1 MKLLFW
7 LSTVFFLFHTGYSE
21 IKTPRCLVEPDASGH
36 VSAATLRSALTD
48 LRIIDQNAF
57 YKCDTLT
64 SIEIPSSVDIIG
76 MYAFDMGQGALQNI
90 PETEVTFENNEN
102 NLLVIQIYAFRN
114 KKIST
119 ASLTRI
125 LNAPNLRDIMTYAFY
140 LGSSSYYYKQYGDVV
155 IPSKVQ
161 YIGDYAFYNTH
172 VKSLQLPESL
182 TYIGE
187 KAFYSYYSSRS
198 QLTEVALPSKLVT
211 CQQIG
216 QYAFRGNQITTITF
230 PENIQCISWALFY
243 RNKLVNLDL
252 SHLKSLDYIK
262 SYAFENNQITT
273 LKLGPRVRILDTS
286 SFSNNNIQDVFIPD
300 TVTTVGYYVFLN
312 NPIESLYIGSN
323 VSYVGLK
330 AFYQDKSY
338 SDVTF
343 KHLRIMSKHRLFP
356 DVIDG
361 TYIPSWKRF
370 FENGKIQLQT
380 FCGNTEDILTSASTH
395 TGNGFIMP
403 SNPTCTGYCDS
414 GTGYVFGDGTKP
426 SDISCTNTWP
436 EKTCADGELEVFVNS
451 ITGDNQ
457 CVPYCP
463 VGMFT
468 VGLPTPERQ
477 LPECITWSCSVGQIY
492 KDGACQDCTAPN
504 SMVDLYGNVLE
515 SDGIG
520 GVQCYEP
527 CGYGHV
533 VIDGNV
539 NNGCEST
546 IQYVES
552 GEVDTNY
559 DLSQENCV
567 SFATE
572 YNTNALSTHN
582 GDDHYAFLPREPYN
596 SYCWTNTWGG
606 RHTAGTF
613 LSSDLS
619 EAERVKECARICA
632 LSSHMCF
639 AFTIDTVNDP
649 TRWKCVL
656 CLERTSSTQTDPSQ
670 WIERDSLNWIGHSG
684 YRAYVN
690 VSVEDVIQNPV
701 IPTTSFPSG
710 CIKVDSMAISDVMYA
725 GYLDVPIVIYNTM
738 TSGVTCNAITSCA
751 IDCGTS
757 SSVIGNTCEL
767 ITNCAIPDFYA
778 LQTNPLITQYSF
790 EYYENSMCHA
800 CGSESLYVTDTD
812 YNYNIDVYISE
823 QQCKDFATSQ
833 EINWLDITTANTD
846 LTKKGCVKVDDS
858 IGFVFHEDTFG
869 RNITGRISS
878 ADNIHQIHKSL
889 PHVHGKQSGIPSRSI
904 DACTC
909 RSIAMHYRSSTYLF
923 THGITTNDYSTAG
936 SWPKLT
942 YVYGT
947 KALIEVNQPH
957 APTGCYSKIDEFLGF
972 QVFYNHHENNMPCSS
987 TTECIE
993 PYEFESD
1000 DLELVEDDQ
1009 ANDMS
1014 FWDCVL
1020 LRDYNID
1027 SSNSGT
1033 HILKHKSQKAFTDA
1047 TYTRVF
1053 AAYTD
1058 TYMSMFHYSSNQVP
1072 PHGCTLRS
1080 GSTIHYNFG
1089 DKTSQHD
1096 QSDTKF
1102 TIRQRCPTGKY
1113 DHDNSIFT
1121 PCVVCEVGH
1130 ETNSETGATSCEK
1143 CKYDQ
1148 LVDQTY
1154 DDDGLSSTPCIPTTT
1169 TNEVCNTG
1177 INEDG
1182 QVGQAFTPATATT
1195 DAACT
1200 VCPNGKVAAISVN
1213 NTHQTTCDLCS
1224 GGYGGDGSQCTLCTD
1239 GKFQVHRSAI
1249 DIPCANKTC
1258 DQGMGVTDYENNTH
1272 GCEICRFDEFS
1283 DSPTTGQCEVCSGNK
1298 YTADANNQY
1307 TSTHAVSCL
1316 DCPSGKHQDN
1326 SGGDCESCPPGEY
1339 RDVDGDGI
1347 SCIPCTGNSYVTVSA
1362 SDSTYAPETATA
1374 CALCP
1379 VGKHQSNDDPNGPC
1393 EDCPPFHISS
1403 NGEDC
1408 QSCADNEY
1416 TEDLKTCVVC
1426 DDFKFSDTG
1435 ECKSL
1440 QQLQCPLGEYLS
1452 GTNPAYD
1459 KELGCTDC
1467 KSYASN
1473 EQPHFSHYDKRT
1485 SSIGSSDMTVED
1497 CKIAFETDTIEIIS
1511 DSTRPIGCFQEDYF
1525 LIDNKVFFNTDTSLS
1540 NLQDRQKCNWNGIDG
1555 LDIMQIK
1562 CAQHDQGNLDLL
1574 SSGRPLNKINACTC
1588 KSLLHDFLFFI
1599 DSNFQEEYN
1608 ENAPSGCYIFRSGGL
1623 QIRYN
1628 HKNTNQECSDELQC
1642 VETYVPKTY
1651 FVDGGIEKIPTTV
1664 SFTNTVN
1671 MNILRCMHLNQD
1683 VIAFEGFLKSSSE
1696 PSGCIDVGN
1705 GQAKFNLENTDV
1717 PCNNKCVQVTYHKQ
1731 CFVDQEYN
1739 DATGR
1744 CDDCLPGYKSATGEE
1759 CVLNG
1764 FCKDPNADNYVS
1776 AEVSL
1781 TNNEA
1786 CTYSTK
1792 VAQISN
1798 SLSDWST
1805 LDINQAKE
1813 KTFKSND
1820 SDSIEMK
1827 RRNRKTMMR
1836 ALLEKAPREEK
1847 KLKIKVRNLDTANTL
1862 KRVYGTTDEINIVR
1876 PKNVQSRNINDV
1888 SEEVDIVL
1896 SETQPFYVPLDFGE
1910 GVKLN
1915 VAGTKV
1921 TLYKS
1926 AEDTLKIK
1934 LSNQSPVDITEGERH
1949 VFKTVSPPIAISYGS
1964 ATGEVAISGCTN
1976 ENAFNYDETADV
1988 DDNSCVYSPGV
1999 GNAIISLSDPGEVEE
2014 TAWDLY
2020 CPAGEYVHNNG
2031 NSLSCRECDINTFR
2045 SEFKKDNVLGVEDK
2059 NLKHYRCCSFIT
2071 QVVCVKMLQMYK
2083 ESCEDVSCSE

>member
-7 LSTVFFLFHTGYSE
+7 LCTVFFLFHTGYSD
-21 IKTPRCLVEPDASGH
+21 CLVDPDANGH
-36 VSAATLRSALTD
+36 VSAATLRSALTN
-48 LRIIDQNAF
+48 LSKINNYAF
-57 YKCDTLT
+57 QYCDTLT
-64 SIEIPSSVDIIG
+64 SIEIPSSVIEIG
-76 MYAFDMGQGALQNI
+76 YSAFDIHLSYQSNS

-102 NLLVIQIYAFRN
+102 NLVIIRSAAFRN
-114 KKIST
+114 KKISSD
-119 ASLTRI
+119 SLTRI
-125 LNAPNLRDIMTYAFY
+125 LNAPNLEVIDRYAFFV
-140 LGSSSYYYKQYGDVV
+140 GSSVYNYKQYGDVV
-155 IPSKVQ
+155 IPSKVHT
-161 YIGDYAFYNTH
+161 IGEKAFYNTY
-172 VKSLQLPESL
+172 VKSVQLPESL
-182 TYIGE
+182 TFIGNY
-187 KAFYSYYSSRS
+187 AFYSYVLSYS
-198 QLTEVALPSKLVT
+198 QLSEVVIPSKLVT

-216 QYAFRGNQITTITF
+216 QYVFRNNQITTITF
-230 PENIQCISWALFY
+230 PENIQCIPSGLFS

-252 SHLKSLDYIK
+252 SHLKSLDYI
-262 SYAFENNQITT
+262 STDAFADNQITT
-273 LKLGPRVRILDTS
+273 LKLGPRVRVLGDY
-286 SFSNNNIQDVFIPD
+286 SFYSNNIQDVFIPD
-300 TVTTVGYYVFLN
+300 TVTTVGAYAFRA

-323 VSYVGLK
+323 VSFVGNY
-330 AFYQDKSY
+330 AFRQNNYDA
-338 SDVTF
+338 DVTF
-343 KHLRIMSKHRLFP
+343 KHLTIMSKHRLFEGKVVNGAYVFP
-356 DVIDG
+356 H
-361 TYIPSWKRF
+361 RHF
-370 FENGKIQLQT
+370 FVSGRIQLTT
-380 FCGNTEDILTSASTH
+380 FCGNTEDILALGNV
-395 TGNGFIMP
+395 GNGFLMP
-403 SNPTCTGYCDS
+403 SNPTCSGYCDS
-414 GTGYVFGDGTKP
+414 GTGYVFGDGTKQ
-426 SDISCTNTWP
+426 SDIPCTNTWP
-436 EKTCADGELEVFVNS
+436 EKTCADGELEVFLNS
-451 ITGDNQ
+451 INGENE

-463 VGMFT
+463 EGTVLVGF
-468 VGLPTPERQ
+468 PTSEVQ
-477 LPECITWSCSVGQIY
+477 LPECIIWSCSVGQIY
-492 KDGACQDCTAPN
+492 KDGACQNCTAPN
-504 SMVDLYGNVLE
+504 SMVDLNGNVLE

-539 NNGCEST
+539 NNGCQST

-596 SYCWTNTWGG
+596 SYCFTDTWGG

-613 LSSDLS
+613 LSSELS
-619 EAERVKECARICA
+619 EAERVKECAETCA
-632 LSSHMCF
+632 NSPHMCF
-639 AFTIDTVNDP
+639 AFTIDTANDP

-670 WIERDSLNWIGHSG
+670 WIERDSLEWKDHSG
-684 YRAYVN
+684 YRAYVK

-725 GYLDVPIVIYNTM
+725 GYLDVPVVIYNTM
-738 TSGVTCNAITSCA
+738 TSDVTCNAITSCA

-778 LQTNPLITQYSF
+778 LQTDPLITEYSF
-790 EYYENSMCHA
+790 EYYGNSTCHA
-800 CGSESLYVTDTD
+800 CASESLYVADTD

-833 EINWLDITTANTD
+833 EINWVDITTANTD
-846 LTKKGCVKVDDS
+846 LTKKGCVKVDNS

-947 KALIEVNQPH
+947 KALIEVNLPH
-957 APTGCYSKIDEFLGF
+957 APTGCYSKIDEVLGF

-993 PYEFESD
+993 PYEFDSVE
-1000 DLELVEDDQ
+1000 LELVENDQ

-1058 TYMSMFHYSSNQVP
+1058 TYMSMYEYSSNQVP

-1080 GSTIHYNFG
+1080 GSTIHYNFD
-1089 DKTSQHD
+1089 DKTNQHD
-1096 QSDTKF
+1096 QSDRKF
-1102 TIRQRCPTGKY
+1102 TIRQRCPAGEY

-1121 PCVVCEVGH
+1121 PCVVCEEGH
-1130 ETNSETGATSCEK
+1130 ETNLPTGATSCEK

-1169 TNEVCNTG
+1169 TNEDCNTG

-1200 VCPNGKVAAISVN
+1200 VCPNGTVAAISVN

-1224 GGYGGDGSQCTLCTD
+1224 GGYGGDGEQCTLCTD

-1249 DIPCANKTC
+1249 DIPCADKTC

-1307 TSTHAVSCL
+1307 TPTHAVDCL
-1316 DCPSGKHQDN
+1316 DCPSGKHQDIP
-1326 SGGDCESCPPGEY
+1326 GGDCESCPPGEY
-1339 RDVDGDGI
+1339 RDNL

-1416 TEDLKTCVVC
+1416 TEDLETCLVC
-1426 DDFKFSDTG
+1426 NEFKFSDTG
-1435 ECKSL
+1435 ECITL
-1440 QQLQCPLGEYLS
+1440 GQLECPLGEYLS

-1459 KELGCTDC
+1459 KELGCTHC
-1467 KSYASN
+1467 KTDNSN
-1473 EQPHFSHYDKRT
+1473 NYDIRT
-1485 SSIGSSDMTVED
+1485 SSIGSSDMTVEH

-1511 DSTRPIGCFQEDYF
+1511 DSTKPIGCFKEDFTLSTYN
-1525 LIDNKVFFNTDTSLS
+1525 DKVFFNTDTSLS
-1540 NLQDRQKCNWNGIDG
+1540 NLQDRQKCNSEVYSPSLGS
-1555 LDIMQIK
+1555 IK

-1588 KSLLHDFLFFI
+1588 KSLLHDFLFYDNT
-1599 DSNFQEEYN
+1599 DSNFEEEYN
-1608 ENAPSGCYIFRSGGL
+1608 DNAPSGCYIFRNSGL

-1628 HKNTNQECSDELQC
+1628 HKNTNQECSDALQC
-1642 VETYVPKTY
+1642 VETYVPKTHI
-1651 FVDGGIEKIPTTV
+1651 VDEDIENIPSTV

-1671 MNILRCMHLNQD
+1671 MNILRCMHLNNQG
-1683 VIAFEGFLKSSSE
+1683 IFEDFLKSSSE
-1696 PSGCIDVGN
+1696 PSGCIDIGDGEVN
-1705 GQAKFNLENTDV
+1705 FNLENTDV
-1717 PCNNKCVQVTYHKQ
+1717 PCDNKCVQVTYHKQ

-1776 AEVSL
+1776 TEVSL

-1792 VAQISN
+1792 VTQISN

-1805 LDINQAKE
+1805 LDLNQAKE

-1820 SDSIEMK
+1820 SASSETK

-1862 KRVYGTTDEINIVR
+1862 KRVYGSTDEINIVR

-1915 VAGTKV
+1915 IAGTKV

-1934 LSNQSPVDITEGERH
+1934 LSNQSPVDITDGERH

-2031 NSLSCRECDINTFR
+2031 TSLSCKACDINTFR
-2045 SEFKKDNVLGVEDK
+2045 SEFKKDNVLGVEDN